1 MNSNSL
7 VETGSLVLNNELE
20 KSLDQI
26 ILSWMARGFYTDM
39 TEGQIRKSL
48 SDLLV
53 PMLEDIKL
61 IESDIIDNQSF
72 GLGDTDE
79 LMMELSRKKMAYI
92 RKITELLKST

>member
-1 MNSNSL
+1 MNN
-7 VETGSLVLNNELE
+7 GSLMLNNELE

-26 ILSWMARGFYTDM
+26 ILSWMAKGFYSDL

-53 PMLEDIKL
+53 PMLEEIKL
-61 IESDIIDNQSF
+61 IESDIVDNQSF

-79 LMMELSRKKMAYI
+79 MMMELSRKKMAYI
-92 RKITELLKST
+92 RKISELLKST

>member
-92 RKITELLKST
+92 RKISELLKST

>member
-1 MNSNSL
+1 VNLNSL

-39 TEGQIRKSL
+39 TESQIRKSL

-72 GLGDTDE
+72 GLSDTDE

-92 RKITELLKST
+92 RKISELLKST

>member
-1 MNSNSL
+1 M
-7 VETGSLVLNNELE
+7 LNNELE
-20 KSLDQI
+20 KSLDHI

-61 IESDIIDNQSF
+61 IESDIVDNQSF

-79 LMMELSRKKMAYI
+79 MMMELSRKKMAYI
-92 RKITELLKST
+92 RKISELLKTT

>member
-1 MNSNSL
+1 MNLNSL
-7 VETGSLVLNNELE
+7 AETGSLVLNNELE

-26 ILSWMARGFYTDM
+26 ILSWMARGYYTDM

-53 PMLEDIKL
+53 PMLEEIKL

-79 LMMELSRKKMAYI
+79 LMMELSRKKMTYI
-92 RKITELLKST
+92 RKISELLKST